1 MFSFQCR
8 NSKLESWTGALAA
21 LEGHRLQMA
30 DDSLPSEKVDAVGPK
45 CDHTPLLSLSNCCG
59 LGVTILKF
67 QIWTVYKLISQATS
81 NMVWQPVL
89 LWCGLTN
96 KVVKNKKVSIFLQTV
111 CIGHLF
117 EWRWS
122 GLRWP
127 AMQLIHKKPGKKFWL
142 ITTNSSSTQCAE
154 HHSFHCCLLKSSYS

>member
-8 NSKLESWTGALAA
+8 NSKLESWPGALAA

-45 CDHTPLLSLSNCCG
+45 CDHVPLLPLSICCG

-96 KVVKNKKVSIFLQTV
+96 KVVKNMKVSVFFPTV
-111 CIGHLF
+111 CTGHLHSKTR
-117 EWRWS
+117 EVC
-122 GLRWP
+122 L
-127 AMQLIHKKPGKKFWL
+127 
-142 ITTNSSSTQCAE
+142 TTNFLSRVFLSFDISLNPAVHIHLHSYPCQSLPSSTE
-154 HHSFHCCLLKSSYS
+154 MTYL